1 MARKTAIARI
11 GLVFQMRH
19 QGATFKA
26 IGRQLGVTPDYVSRI
41 YHRSIAADPFQSF
54 SFGSSAGDTGKL
66 HPCWLEKKAWPTCAH
81 GEHCYLSGRCAAWA
95 AYKLKSQPEVQHDVC
110 QKN

>member
-1 MARKTAIARI
+1 MARKTVVARI
-11 GLVFQMRH
+11 GLVFQLRH

-54 SFGSSAGDTGKL
+54 SFGTSAGERSKL
-66 HPCWLEKKAWPTCAH
+66 HPCRLDKKAWPVCGH
-81 GEHCYLSGRCAAWA
+81 GEHCYLSSRCSAWA
-95 AYKLKSQPEVQHDVC
+95 AYTMRSQTEVRHGLC
-110 QKN
+110 QKK

>member
-1 MARKTAIARI
+1 MARKTAVAKI

-41 YHRSIAADPFQSF
+41 YHRSIAADPFQSYA
-54 SFGSSAGDTGKL
+54 FGHEPTEHAKL
-66 HPCWLEKKAWPTCAH
+66 HPCRLEKKVWPICAH
-81 GEHCYLSGRCAAWA
+81 GEHCYLSSRCAAWA
-95 AYKLKSQPEVQHDVC
+95 AYKMRLKSEVQHGVC
-110 QKN
+110 QKE